1 MKSEKQKLPRQKALE
16 QRKSF
21 SEQTNA
27 ARNPTASHSAQEEA
41 VRASGKETLKKLET
55 TQEENDKLKTATQE
69 GQKKAAVSDAAKKVD
84 TFVGDV
90 IIYGLNINQIVTGH
104 W

>member
-1 MKSEKQKLPRQKALE
+1 M
-16 QRKSF
+16 
-21 SEQTNA
+21 
-27 ARNPTASHSAQEEA
+27 
-41 VRASGKETLKKLET
+41 RASGKETLKKLET

-69 GQKKAAVSDAAKKVD
+69 AQKKAAVSDAAKKVD
-84 TFVGDV
+84 TLVGDV

>member
-27 ARNPTASHSAQEEA
+27 ARNPASHSGQEEA

-69 GQKKAAVSDAAKKVD
+69 AQKKAAVSDAAKKVD
-84 TFVGDV
+84 TLVGDV